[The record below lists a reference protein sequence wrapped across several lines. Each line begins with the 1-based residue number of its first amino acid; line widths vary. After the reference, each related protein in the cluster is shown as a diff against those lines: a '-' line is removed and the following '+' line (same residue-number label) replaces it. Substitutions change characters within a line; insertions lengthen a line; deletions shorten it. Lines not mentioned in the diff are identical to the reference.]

1 MKQIV
6 KIASI
11 ALVLILAAGLLFAGG
26 RSDSGAGSPATG
38 GGGASAAVSVDSLP
52 RKETLYFNG
61 ILWDQVN
68 SWNPYSVGGNA
79 FGLDSNNARQLIY
92 ETLFIYDLLT
102 GTLKPQLGTSYAW
115 NGQTLTVQLNRNV
128 KFWDGKP
135 MTSADV
141 VNSYQLQKTYAT
153 AASSWWPYID
163 SVTAQ
168 GDYTVVI
175 RANPSNFNPKH
186 IESSIS
192 RLYITQKAEMDKV
205 VARIGSAPTALGQWT
220 NMTADQLIETQ
231 SGTGPYK
238 PYLSDETK
246 AVLQR
251 VDSYWGVS
259 LYGKL
264 PPAKYVAHAIYKDNA
279 TGDAAFRAA
288 EVDISQQF
296 ISSVWT
302 MFNVNVSTF
311 LPQAPYYFPGVIPM
325 IIFNTK
331 DPRLAEAAVRRAIAM
346 ALDYDTIGKN
356 AMSGYTAP
364 MVASLMLPTPAEQAL
379 IDVNALKPYQWS
391 GNLQEA
397 IAAANKVLDDAG
409 WVKGADGI
417 RAKGGV
423 KLSGIRA
430 ECPQGWSDWN
440 ASLEVVAQ
448 AGKQIGID
456 IQTYFPIA
464 TVWTQDLQNG
474 TFDIIM
480 NSPGGIGIASPWNRA
495 YAAISSADLPP
506 EGTPNPI
513 GNNGRWIN
521 QEATDIIT
529 QIATETDAAKLKQLW
544 TRLNIIYLQ
553 EVPVAGLMYR
563 PGVFH
568 TVNETVWTGYP
579 KMNDGSGV
587 PPTLCI
593 DGYGIKGLYNLRNK

>member
-1 MKQIV
+1 M
-6 KIASI
+6 
-11 ALVLILAAGLLFAGG
+11 LILVMSAGMIFAGG
-26 RSDSGAGSPATG
+26 RGQDSPGTSG
-38 GGGASAAVSVDSLP
+38 GGGGSVSPDPAATGRLP
-52 RKETLYFNG
+52 RGGTLYFNG

-68 SWNPYSVGGNA
+68 QWNPYAVGGSS
-79 FGLDSNNARQLIY
+79 FGITPNNGLSRQLVY
-92 ETLFIYDLLT
+92 ETLFVYDLLT
-102 GTLKPQLGTSYAW
+102 GTLQPQLADSYSW
-115 NGQTLTVQLNRNV
+115 SGQTLTVQLNRNV

-153 AASSWWPYID
+153 GGSSWWPYID

-175 RANPSNFNPKH
+175 RGNPSNFNPKQ
-186 IESSIS
+186 IETSIS
-192 RLYITQKAEMDKV
+192 GLYITQKAVMDQV
-205 VARIGSAPTALGQWT
+205 VSRIGNAPTALGQWT
-220 NMTADQLIETQ
+220 NMAANGQIETE

-238 PYLSDETK
+238 PYISDETK

-251 VDSYWGVS
+251 VDSYWGVAR
-259 LYGKL
+259 YGKL
-264 PPAKYVAHAIYKDNA
+264 PPPRYVVHAIYKDNA

-302 MFNVNVSTF
+302 MFNVNVSTYI
-311 LPQAPYYFPGVIPM
+311 PQAPYYFPGVIPM

-331 DPRLAEAAVRRAIAM
+331 DPRLADPVVRKAIAM

-379 IDVNALKPYQWS
+379 IDPAALRPYQWS
-391 GNLQEA
+391 ANLQESV
-397 IAAANKVLDDAG
+397 AAANAALDQAG
-409 WVKGADGI
+409 WVRGADGI

-423 KLSGIRA
+423 RLAGIRA

-448 AGKQIGID
+448 AGRQIGMD

-464 TVWTQDLQNG
+464 TVWTDDLQNG

-480 NSPGGIGIASPWNRA
+480 NSPGGVGIASPWSRA
-495 YAAISSADLPP
+495 YAGLSSADLPP

-513 GNNGRWIN
+513 GNYGRWNN

-529 QIATETDAAKLKQLW
+529 RIATETDAAQLKQLW
-544 TRLNIIYLQ
+544 TRLNVIYLQ
-553 EVPVAGLMYR
+553 EMPVAGLMYR

>member
-1 MKQIV
+1 M
-6 KIASI
+6 
-11 ALVLILAAGLLFAGG
+11 LILAMSAGMVFAGG
-26 RSDSGAGSPATG
+26 RGQDSSGSAGGG
-38 GGGASAAVSVDSLP
+38 GGGASPSVTPAAPAAPDTLP
-52 RKETLYFNG
+52 RRETLYFNG

-68 SWNPYSVGGNA
+68 QWNPYGVGGNS
-79 FGLDSNNARQLIY
+79 FGITPNNALARQLIY
-92 ETLFIYDLLT
+92 ETLFVYDLLT
-102 GTLKPQLGTSYAW
+102 GTLQPQLADSYAW

-153 AASSWWPYID
+153 GATGWWGYID

-175 RANPSNFNPKH
+175 RGNPSNFNPKQ
-186 IESSIS
+186 IETSIS
-192 RLYITQKAEMDKV
+192 GLYITQKAEMDKV
-205 VARIGSAPTALGQWT
+205 VAKIGSGATALGQWT
-220 NMTADQLIETQ
+220 NVAGTQIETQ

-238 PYLSDETK
+238 PYIWDETK

-251 VDSYWGVS
+251 VDTYWGQHAS
-259 LYGKL
+259 RYGKL
-264 PPAKYVAHAIYKDNA
+264 PPPRYIAHAIYKDNA

-311 LPQAPYYFPGVIPM
+311 IPQAPYYFPGVIPM
-325 IIFNTK
+325 IIYNTK
-331 DPRLAEAAVRRAIAM
+331 DPRLADPVVRKAIAM

-364 MVASLMLPTPAEQAL
+364 LTASLMLPTPAEQAL
-379 IDVNALKPYQWS
+379 VDTNALRPYQWS

-397 IAAANKVLDDAG
+397 IAAANAALDSAG
-409 WVKGADGI
+409 WVRGSDGI

-423 KLSGIRA
+423 RLAGIRA

-448 AGKQIGID
+448 AGRQIGIE

-464 TVWTQDLQNG
+464 TVWTDDFQNG

-480 NSPGGIGIASPWNRA
+480 NSPGGVGIASPWTRA
-495 YAAISSADLPP
+495 YQAMSSADLPP

-513 GNNGRWIN
+513 GNYGRWNN

-529 QIATETDAAKLKQLW
+529 QLAGETDAAKLKQLW

-553 EVPVAGLMYR
+553 EMPVAGLMYR

-587 PPTLCI
+587 PPTLNI

>member
-1 MKQIV
+1 MKVLKSLTVAGVIL
-6 KIASI
+6 
-11 ALVLILAAGLLFAGG
+11 LVAAGGAFAGG
-26 RSDSGAGSPATG
+26 QQSGTSGSTATAPAAG
-38 GGGASAAVSVDSLP
+38 SLP
-52 RKETLYFNG
+52 RNETLYFNG
-61 ILWDQVN
+61 ILWDKVN
-68 SWNPYSVGGNA
+68 NWNPYAVGGNS
-79 FGLDSNNARQLIY
+79 FGITPNSGLSRQLIY
-92 ETLFIYDLLT
+92 ETLFVYDLLT
-102 GTLKPQLGTSYAW
+102 GTLKPQLGTSYSW
-115 NGQTLTVQLNRNV
+115 SGQTLTVQLNQNV

-153 AASSWWPYID
+153 GASSWWAYID
-163 SVTAQ
+163 SVGAQ

-175 RANPSNFNPKH
+175 RGNPANFNPKQ
-186 IESSIS
+186 IETSIS
-192 RLYITQKAEMDKV
+192 ALYITQKAEMDKV
-205 VARIGSAPTALGQWT
+205 VPQIGSGSTALGQWT
-220 NMTADQLIETQ
+220 NYNADGTIATQ

-238 PYLSDETK
+238 PYISDETK

-251 VDSYWGVS
+251 VDTYWGVS

-264 PPAKYVAHAIYKDNA
+264 PPPKYVVHAIYKDNA

-302 MFNVNVSTF
+302 MFNVNISTF
-311 LPQAPYYFPGVIPM
+311 IPQAPYYFPGVIPM

-364 MVASLMLPTPAEQAL
+364 MVPSLMLPTPAEQAL

-397 IAAANKVLDDAG
+397 VAAANKLLDDAG
-409 WVKGADGI
+409 WVRGADGI

-456 IQTYFPIA
+456 IQTYFPIS
-464 TVWTQDLQNG
+464 TVWDQDRNNG

-480 NSPGGIGIASPWNRA
+480 QSPGGVGIASPWNRA
-495 YAAISSADLPP
+495 YAALSSADIPP

-513 GNNGRWIN
+513 GNWGRWIN
-521 QEATDIIT
+521 KEATDIIT

-544 TRLNIIYLQ
+544 TRLNIIFLQ

>member
-1 MKQIV
+1 
-6 KIASI
+6 
-11 ALVLILAAGLLFAGG
+11 
-26 RSDSGAGSPATG
+26 
-38 GGGASAAVSVDSLP
+38 
-52 RKETLYFNG
+52 
-61 ILWDQVN
+61 VN
-68 SWNPYSVGGNA
+68 QWNPYGVGGVSFGITANA
-79 FGLDSNNARQLIY
+79 GLSRQLIY
-92 ETLFIYDLLT
+92 ETLFVYDLLT
-102 GTLKPQLGTSYAW
+102 GTLQPQLADSYAW
-115 NGQTLTVQLNRNV
+115 NGQTLTIQLNRNV

-153 AASSWWPYID
+153 GATGWWSYID
-163 SVTAQ
+163 SVAAQ

-175 RANPSNFNPKH
+175 RGNPSNFNPKQ
-186 IESSIS
+186 IETSIS
-192 RLYITQKAEMDKV
+192 GLYITQKAEMDKV
-205 VARIGSAPTALGQWT
+205 VARIGNGATALGQWT
-220 NMTADQLIETQ
+220 NITGDQVETQ

-238 PYLSDETK
+238 PYIWDETK

-251 VDSYWGVS
+251 VETYWGVS
-259 LYGKL
+259 RYGKL
-264 PPAKYVAHAIYKDNA
+264 PPPRYIAHAVYKDNA

-288 EVDISQQF
+288 EVDVSQQF

-311 LPQAPYYFPGVIPM
+311 IPQAPYYFPGVIPM
-325 IIFNTK
+325 IVFNTK
-331 DPRLAEAAVRRAIAM
+331 DPRLADPAVRKAIAM

-364 MVASLMLPTPAEQAL
+364 YVASLMLPTPAEQAL
-379 IDVNALKPYQWS
+379 VDANALRPYQWS

-397 IAAANKVLDDAG
+397 VVAANKILDDAG
-409 WVKGADGI
+409 WARGADGI

-423 KLSGIRA
+423 RLTGIRA

-448 AGKQIGID
+448 AGRQIGID

-464 TVWTQDLQNG
+464 TVHTSDLQNG

-480 NSPGGIGIASPWNRA
+480 NSYGGVGIASPWNRV
-495 YAAISSADLPP
+495 YAAMSSADLPP

-513 GNNGRWIN
+513 GNYGRWIN

-529 QIATETDAAKLKQLW
+529 QLAAETDAAKLKQLW
-544 TRLNIIYLQ
+544 TRLNVIYLQ
-553 EVPVAGLMYR
+553 EMPCAGLMYR

-587 PPTLCI
+587 PPTLNI

>member
-1 MKQIV
+1 M
-6 KIASI
+6 
-11 ALVLILAAGLLFAGG
+11 LILVMVAGIVFAGG
-26 RSDSGAGSPATG
+26 QSAAGTSG
-38 GGGASAAVSVDSLP
+38 GGSTGTAAPDSLP

-68 SWNPYSVGGNA
+68 SWNPYSVGGTS
-79 FGLDSNNARQLIY
+79 FGIDTTAGRQLIY
-92 ETLFIYDLLT
+92 ETLFVYDMLT
-102 GTLKPQLGTSYAW
+102 GTLKPQLAESYSW
-115 NGQTLTVQLNRNV
+115 NGQTLTVQLNGSA

-141 VNSYQLQKTYAT
+141 VNSYQLQKAYAT
-153 AASSWWPYID
+153 SGSAWWPYIE

-168 GDYTVVI
+168 GDHTVVI
-175 RANPSNFNPKH
+175 RGNASNFNPKH
-186 IESSIS
+186 IETSIS
-192 RLYITQKAEMDKV
+192 SLYITQKAEMDKV
-205 VARIGSAPTALGQWT
+205 TAQIGNAPTALGQWT
-220 NMTADQLIETQ
+220 NMTGNGQIETQ

-238 PYLSDETK
+238 PYISDETK

-251 VDSYWGVS
+251 VDAYWGAA

-264 PPAKYVAHAIYKDNA
+264 PAPKYVAHSIYKDNA
-279 TGDAAFRAA
+279 AGDAAFRAA

-302 MFNVNVSTF
+302 MFNANVSTYI
-311 LPQAPYYFPGVIPM
+311 PQAPYYFPGVIPM
-325 IIFNTK
+325 IIYNTK
-331 DPRLAEAAVRRAIAM
+331 DPRLADPAVRRAIAM
-346 ALDYDTIGKN
+346 ALDYNTIGQN

-364 MVASLMLPTPAEQAL
+364 LVASLMLPTPAEQAL
-379 IDVNALKPYQWS
+379 IDANALKPYQWS

-397 IAAANKVLDDAG
+397 IAAANKILDDAG

-448 AGKQIGID
+448 AGNLLGIE

-464 TVWTQDLQNG
+464 TVWFQDYQNG

-480 NSPGGIGIASPWNRA
+480 YSYGGVGIASPWSRA
-495 YAAISSADLPP
+495 YAAMSSADIPP

-513 GNNGRWIN
+513 GNYGRWIN
-521 QEATDIIT
+521 QEATGIIT
-529 QIATETDAAKLKQLW
+529 QIATETDAAKLKDMW

-553 EVPVAGLMYR
+553 EMPVAGLMYR

-593 DGYGIKGLYNLRNK
+593 DGYGIKGLYNLRAK

>member
-1 MKQIV
+1 MKFL
-6 KIASI
+6 KS
-11 ALVLILAAGLLFAGG
+11 LTAAGLILLIAGVG
-26 RSDSGAGSPATG
+26 CQRSVTSESTSVAPEG
-38 GGGASAAVSVDSLP
+38 GTLP
-52 RKETLYFNG
+52 RSETLYFNG
-61 ILWDQVN
+61 ILWDKVN
-68 SWNPYSVGGNA
+68 NWNPYAVGGNS
-79 FGLDSNNARQLIY
+79 FGITPNTGLSRQLIY
-92 ETLFIYDLLT
+92 ETLFVYDLLT
-102 GTLKPQLGTSYAW
+102 GTLNPQLGTSYSW
-115 NGQTLTVQLNRNV
+115 DGQTLTIQLNQNA
-128 KFWDGKP
+128 KFWDGNP

-153 AASSWWPYID
+153 GASSWWSYID
-163 SVTAQ
+163 SVSAE
-168 GDYTVVI
+168 GDHTVVI
-175 RANPSNFNPKH
+175 RGNPAKFNPKQ
-186 IESSIS
+186 IETSIS
-192 RLYITQKAEMDKV
+192 ALYITQKAEMDKV
-205 VARIGSAPTALGQWT
+205 VPQIGDGSTALGQWT
-220 NMTADQLIETQ
+220 NYNADGTIATQ

-238 PYLSDETK
+238 PYISDETK

-251 VDSYWGVS
+251 VDTYWGVS

-264 PPAKYVAHAIYKDNA
+264 PPPKYVVHAIYKDNA

-302 MFNVNVSTF
+302 MSNVNISTF
-311 LPQAPYYFPGVIPM
+311 IPQAPYYFPGVIPM

-364 MVASLMLPTPAEQAL
+364 MVASLMLPTPTEQAL
-379 IDVNALKPYQWS
+379 IDADALKPYQWS

-397 IAAANKVLDDAG
+397 VDAANKLLDDAG
-409 WVKGADGI
+409 WVRGADGI
-417 RAKGGV
+417 RAKGEV

-456 IQTYFPIA
+456 IQTYFPIS
-464 TVWTQDLQNG
+464 TVWDQDRNNG
-474 TFDIIM
+474 TFDIVM
-480 NSPGGIGIASPWNRA
+480 QSPGGVGIASPWNRA
-495 YAAISSADLPP
+495 YAALSSADIPP
-506 EGTPNPI
+506 EGTPNVI
-513 GNNGRWIN
+513 GNWGRWIN
-521 QEATDIIT
+521 QEATDIIS
-529 QIATETDAAKLKQLW
+529 QIATETDAASLKELW
-544 TRLNIIYLQ
+544 TRLNIIFLQ

>member
-1 MKQIV
+1 M
-6 KIASI
+6 
-11 ALVLILAAGLLFAGG
+11 LILVMSAGIVFARGQG
-26 RSDSGAGSPATG
+26 DSSGSAG
-38 GGGASAAVSVDSLP
+38 GGGAAASAAATPNVLP
-52 RKETLYFNG
+52 RRETLYFNG
-61 ILWDQVN
+61 ILWDKVN
-68 SWNPYSVGGNA
+68 QWNPYGVGGVS
-79 FGLDSNNARQLIY
+79 FGITANNALSRQLIY
-92 ETLFIYDLLT
+92 ETLFVYDLLT
-102 GTLKPQLGTSYAW
+102 GTLQPQLADSYAW
-115 NGQTLTVQLNRNV
+115 NGQTLTIQLNRNV

-141 VNSYQLQKTYAT
+141 VNSYQLQKAYAT
-153 AASSWWPYID
+153 GATGWWSYID
-163 SVTAQ
+163 SVAAQ

-175 RANPSNFNPKH
+175 RGNPSNFNPKQ
-186 IESSIS
+186 IEISIS
-192 RLYITQKAEMDKV
+192 GLYITQKAEMDKV
-205 VARIGSAPTALGQWT
+205 VARIGNGATALGQWT
-220 NMTADQLIETQ
+220 NITGDQVETQ

-238 PYLSDETK
+238 PYIWDETK

-251 VDSYWGVS
+251 VDTYWGVS
-259 LYGKL
+259 RYGKL
-264 PPAKYVAHAIYKDNA
+264 PPPRYIVHSIYKDNA

-302 MFNVNVSTF
+302 MFNANVSTF
-311 LPQAPYYFPGVIPM
+311 IPQAPYYFPGVIPM
-325 IIFNTK
+325 IVYNTK
-331 DPRLAEAAVRRAIAM
+331 DPRLADPAVRRAIAM

-364 MVASLMLPTPAEQAL
+364 YVASLMLPTPAEQVLVDADA
-379 IDVNALKPYQWS
+379 IKPYQWS

-397 IAAANKVLDDAG
+397 VAAANKLLDDAG
-409 WVKGADGI
+409 WARGADGI

-423 KLSGIRA
+423 RLAGIRA

-448 AGKQIGID
+448 AGRQIGID

-464 TVWTQDLQNG
+464 TVWTNDQQNG

-480 NSPGGIGIASPWNRA
+480 FSYGGVGIASPWSRA
-495 YAAISSADLPP
+495 YAALSSADLPP

-513 GNNGRWIN
+513 GNYGRWIN
-521 QEATDIIT
+521 QEATNIVT
-529 QIATETDAAKLKQLW
+529 QLAAETDAAKLKQLW

-553 EVPVAGLMYR
+553 EMPCAGLMYR

-579 KMNDGSGV
+579 RMNDGSGV
-587 PPTLCI
+587 PPTLNI

>member
-1 MKQIV
+1 V
-6 KIASI
+6 GG
-11 ALVLILAAGLLFAGG
+11 VTFAITPGVSG
-26 RSDSGAGSPATG
+26 RS
-38 GGGASAAVSVDSLP
+38 
-52 RKETLYFNG
+52 E
-61 ILWDQVN
+61 QV
-68 SWNPYSVGGNA
+68 
-79 FGLDSNNARQLIY
+79 IY
-92 ETLFIYDLLT
+92 ETLFVYDMLT
-102 GTLKPQLGTSYAW
+102 GTLKPQLADSYAW
-115 NGQTLTVQLNRNV
+115 SGQTLTVQLNQNV

-153 AASSWWPYID
+153 GATAWWPYID
-163 SVTAQ
+163 SVAAQ

-175 RANPSNFNPKH
+175 RGNPAQFNPKQ
-186 IESSIS
+186 IETSIS
-192 RLYITQKAEMDKV
+192 RLYITQKVEMDKV
-205 VARIGSAPTALGQWT
+205 ATSIGNGATALGQWT
-220 NMTADQLIETQ
+220 NINPDGTIATQ
-231 SGTGPYK
+231 TGTGPYK
-238 PYLSDETK
+238 PFLSDETK

-251 VDSYWGVS
+251 VDTYWGQHAS
-259 LYGKL
+259 RYGKL
-264 PPAKYVAHAIYKDNA
+264 ASPRYIAHAIYKDNA

-302 MFNVNVSTF
+302 MFNQNISTYI
-311 LPQAPYYFPGVIPM
+311 PQAPYYFPGQIPM
-325 IIFNTK
+325 IIFNAK
-331 DPRLAEAAVRRAIAM
+331 DPRLADPVVRRAIAM

-364 MVASLMLPTPAEQAL
+364 YVASLMLPVPAEQAL
-379 IDVNALKPYQWS
+379 IDADALKPYQWS

-397 IAAANKVLDDAG
+397 IAAANAALDSAG
-409 WVKGADGI
+409 WVRGADGI

-423 KLSGIRA
+423 RLAGIRA

-448 AGKQIGID
+448 AGRQIGIE

-464 TVWTQDLQNG
+464 TVWTSDQQNG

-480 NSPGGIGIASPWNRA
+480 FSYGGVGIASPWSRA
-495 YAAISSADLPP
+495 YGAMSSADLPP

-513 GNNGRWIN
+513 GNFGRWNN
-521 QEATDIIT
+521 QEATDIIS
-529 QIATETDAAKLKQLW
+529 QLAAETDAAKLKQLW

-553 EVPVAGLMYR
+553 EMPAAGLMYR
-563 PGVFH
+563 PGSFH

-587 PPTLCI
+587 PPALCI
-593 DGYGIKGLYNLRNK
+593 DVYGIKGLYNLRNR